1 VQVRKHHS
9 SSLKKGKYAKH
20 SIEMEE
26 VMSNSL
32 NVSVGQTLMHSF
44 LAVPETHGQ
53 VRQRG
58 GQDSWRSAKVD
69 VFEIGFLF

>member
-1 VQVRKHHS
+1 
-9 SSLKKGKYAKH
+9 
-20 SIEMEE
+20 MEE

-32 NVSVGQTLMHSF
+32 NVSVGRMLMHDDPF

-53 VRQRG
+53 VHQRG

-69 VFEIGFLF
+69 VFEIGFLFYST

>member
-1 VQVRKHHS
+1 
-9 SSLKKGKYAKH
+9 
-20 SIEMEE
+20 MEE

-32 NVSVGQTLMHSF
+32 NVSVGQMLMHDDSF

>member
-1 VQVRKHHS
+1 MQVRKHHS

-32 NVSVGQTLMHSF
+32 NVSVRQMLMIHSLQF
-44 LAVPETHGQ
+44 QKLTDKYVKE
-53 VRQRG
+53 
-58 GQDSWRSAKVD
+58 VD
-69 VFEIGFLF
+69 RILGDLQKSMSLK